1 MKSLKRRYDKLVKK
15 VIAIDT
21 SRLVKKAN
29 YSAKMKDIE
38 DKMPIITNLVTT
50 VALNNVENK
59 IPEVSSLVKKAE
71 YETKKIS

>member
-1 MKSLKRRYDKLVKK
+1 MVKK

-29 YSAKMKDIE
+29 YSAKME
-38 DKMPIITNLVTT
+38 DRMPIITNLVTT

>member
-1 MKSLKRRYDKLVKK
+1 
-15 VIAIDT
+15 
-21 SRLVKKAN
+21 
-29 YSAKMKDIE
+29 MKDIE

-59 IPEVSSLVKKAE
+59 IREVSSLVKKAE

>member
-1 MKSLKRRYDKLVKK
+1 
-15 VIAIDT
+15 
-21 SRLVKKAN
+21 
-29 YSAKMKDIE
+29 MKDIE
-38 DKMPIITNLVTT
+38 DKIPIITNLVTT

>member
-38 DKMPIITNLVTT
+38 DEMPIITNLVTT

>member
-1 MKSLKRRYDKLVKK
+1 MVKK

-29 YSAKMKDIE
+29 YGAKMKDIE